1 MTDYGGFSLAYFK
14 NCEMFVEKGVKGTK
28 VKMWVAGATGGP
40 LAGGLEKGPR
50 ERVGETQ
57 TDRQTGR
64 ERWMLGWSRKMTH
77 GTKGTELPQVKPPG
91 PWGSQSPDFG
101 V

>member
-1 MTDYGGFSLAYFK
+1 MCLRQWGGTERKAAL
-14 NCEMFVEKGVKGTK
+14 
-28 VKMWVAGATGGP
+28 
-40 LAGGLEKGPR
+40 LLEGWRRVQER
-50 ERVGETQ
+50 EWAIHGW

-77 GTKGTELPQVKPPG
+77 RTEGTELPQVMPSG

-101 V
+101 I